1 MEAKEIYEIPSLVT
15 VSFGVVFLTMGILLL
30 LVVGLVLFRVGA

>member
-15 VSFGVVFLTMGILLL
+15 VGFGVIFSTMGILLL
-30 LVVGLVLFRVGA
+30 LVIALVLFRGGA